1 MENKN
6 KRQKS
11 FIVEIKDTQNQSWQ
25 GNLTWV
31 EEKKKISFRSTLELI
46 KLIDSAVSVKTA
58 MNTYESDTDFTEE
71 IHE

>member
-31 EEKKKISFRSTLELI
+31 EEKKKVSFRSTLELI
-46 KLIDSAVSVKTA
+46 KLIDSAVSVKAA
-58 MNTYESDTDFTEE
+58 MNMYESDTDFLEE

>member
-31 EEKKKISFRSTLELI
+31 EEKKKVSFRSTLELI